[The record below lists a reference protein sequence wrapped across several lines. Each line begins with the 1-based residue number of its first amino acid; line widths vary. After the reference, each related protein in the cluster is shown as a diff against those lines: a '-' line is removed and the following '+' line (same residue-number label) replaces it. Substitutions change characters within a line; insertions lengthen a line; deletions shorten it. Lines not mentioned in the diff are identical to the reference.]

1 MLEAAEARIGSEV
14 PGVRIVIIVI
24 GVVVDAIQSFG
35 LLALV
40 SGIRSVVLFVFAV
53 ICGKVRV
60 SDFEQVMMSRR

>member
-53 ICGKVRV
+53 I
-60 SDFEQVMMSRR
+60 

>member
-1 MLEAAEARIGSEV
+1 
-14 PGVRIVIIVI
+14 VIIVI